1 MRRFLL
7 AAVFLSLAALAPAAA
22 FAGPGFDVGVRGS
35 YWFPDLSGNAKTSG
49 TADTRFDVKDTL
61 GMKNENFP
69 VGEVFLRVGNVTLR
83 VGYAQLKFDGAKTLT
98 DNVTFNGKTYS
109 VSDNVISRLDLKM
122 LDGDVQFDLL
132 RPDVGVAGVN
142 LGLILKVKYVDGEVE
157 MRSASQGTTLKDF
170 KAPIPMVGAAV
181 GAGFLKDMIR
191 VDARA
196 AGVAYSGNHLYDA
209 DAFASFAP
217 FPFVRLQGGYRYID
231 LKIDKS
237 DTQASFKLSGPYVG
251 AQVAF

>member
-1 MRRFLL
+1 MRRILPV
-7 AAVFLSLAALAPAAA
+7 AMFLSMAAMVPAAA
-22 FAGPGFDVGVRGS
+22 FAGPGFDVGARGI
-35 YWFPDLSGNAKTSG
+35 YWFPDLSGNARTSG
-49 TADTRFDVKDTL
+49 VTDTRFDVKDTL

-69 VGEVFLRVGNVTLR
+69 AGEAFLRVGGVTLR
-83 VGYAQLKFDGAKTLT
+83 VGYAQLKFDGAKTLA
-98 DNVTFNGKTYS
+98 DNVVFNGVTYP
-109 VSDNVISRLDLKM
+109 VSDNVISRLDMKM
-122 LDGDVQFDLL
+122 LDGEVQYDFL
-132 RPDVGVAGVN
+132 RPDVGVAGFN
-142 LGLILKVKYVDGEVE
+142 LGLLLKVKYVDGAVE
-157 MRSASQGTTLKDF
+157 LRSTARGTTLKEF
-170 KAPIPMVGAAV
+170 KAPIPMAGVAA

-217 FPFVRLQGGYRYID
+217 FPFVRVQGGYRYID